1 MKATIQYIEKELG
14 GLYPESEIK
23 SFSRIILEQVC
34 GMDYTAMIL
43 KRDEILDP
51 RFSKPVKEIVKRLK
65 RHEPV
70 QYIFGET
77 EFMDLKLKVTPSALI
92 PRPETEELVQWIGES
107 GISDSPFILDIGTGS
122 GCIALALKKQ
132 FPEALVSAVDY
143 SAEALEIARG
153 NAETN
158 NLQITL
164 FQADILNWQHYVWGN
179 FDLIVSNPP
188 YVRESEKA
196 VMQPN
201 VLEHEPGSALFVPD
215 DDPLLFYRYI
225 AGFAKIHLNEKGWLF
240 FEINESLGTETADL
254 LEKSGFREIEV
265 KKDLFGK
272 NRMLRC
278 RR

>member
-107 GISDSPFILDIGTGS
+107 GISGSPFILDIGTGS

-132 FPEALVSAVDY
+132 LPEALVSAVDY

-225 AGFAKIHLNEKGWLF
+225 AGFAKLHLNEKGWLF